1 MYRNDKKGTMSEEL
15 ERLRQRAIYKLT
27 MRYGKPFVRF
37 NMAPKHTTNALI
49 PKPVQALTI
58 KIKESNDLPTIQR
71 LAKAAEDIFDRRI
84 DPNAI
89 MPILNDTAAK
99 KGTKGSVSML
109 DTILEYQSDTSS
121 SDDESK
127 SSSDEEE
134 QPDLRTRDE
143 LVRENKALREQVNK
157 LRQTKSK
164 AVRAL
169 MGAQSVFEESDRET
183 NALNKKVEELE
194 KANEILRGQVKTL
207 TKDKNLNKIKDKT
220 LFKQSADNKTVIE
233 TLRTEIFKLTEQN
246 EKLETENKEYKENIG
261 LLNKD
266 LNSLKKFY
274 GSDSPMP
281 SRPEDTFVE
290 KGSANTDLQ
299 KELDERDNEI
309 EKLVQERKDCDETKD
324 ALNKAVEFA
333 EKLDQSDKV
342 IIQEKEKDIERLDAK
357 NEELENDNAILK
369 DELDNIWDQKNRQ
382 LEEQFFVEINRLKTK
397 LTEQLVRNQ
406 ELENELYAFKQQQ
419 RISAQRRQFI
429 LSTKP
434 DEDAVF
440 AASVAE
446 GLIPAL
452 PTIRFPERHEI

>member
-1 MYRNDKKGTMSEEL
+1 MHRNDKKGTMSEEV

-89 MPILNDTAAK
+89 MPILNAAVK
-99 KGTKGSVSML
+99 KDNKGSVSML

-121 SDDESK
+121 SDEEETK
-127 SSSDEEE
+127 SSSDDEE
-134 QPDLRTRDE
+134 QSDMRTKDE
-143 LVRENKALREQVNK
+143 LVRENKALSKKVNK
-157 LRQTKSK
+157 LRQTNSD

-169 MGAQSVFEESDRET
+169 MEQHNALEESDIET
-183 NALNKKVEELE
+183 NALNEQVEALE
-194 KANEILRGQVKTL
+194 KANEMLRGQVKTL

-233 TLRTEIFKLTEQN
+233 TLRTEIFKLTKQN

-274 GSDSPMP
+274 GSRDSPVS

-290 KGSANTDLQ
+290 KGSADLQ
-299 KELDERDNEI
+299 NELYEKQNEI
-309 EKLVQERKDCDETKD
+309 DKLSQERKDCDETKD

-342 IIQEKEKDIERLDAK
+342 IIEEKEKEIKRLDAK
-357 NEELENDNAILK
+357 NEELENNNAILRE
-369 DELDNIWDQKNRQ
+369 ELDNIWDQKNRQ
-382 LEEQFFVEINRLKTK
+382 LEQKFSVEINRVKTQ
-397 LTEQLVRNQ
+397 LTEQLLRNQ
-406 ELENELYAFKQQQ
+406 DLQNELNALKQQQ
-419 RISAQRRQFI
+419 GISAQRRGVI
-429 LSTKP
+429 LSQTE

>member
-89 MPILNDTAAK
+89 MPILNAVVK
-99 KGTKGSVSML
+99 KGTERTVL
-109 DTILEYQSDTSS
+109 DTIVEFQSDTSS
-121 SDDESK
+121 DEESK
-127 SSSDEEE
+127 SSSDDEETKSSSDDEE
-134 QPDLRTRDE
+134 QSDMRTKDE
-143 LVRENKALREQVNK
+143 LIKENKRLRQQVKKLRQKKSDAVKELMKRQNALGESDRENKALI
-157 LRQTKSK
+157 
-164 AVRAL
+164 
-169 MGAQSVFEESDRET
+169 
-183 NALNKKVEELE
+183 KKVEALQ
-194 KANEILRGQVKTL
+194 KANETL
-207 TKDKNLNKIKDKT
+207 TRQLTQDKKLNKFKDKT
-220 LFKQSADNKTVIE
+220 LFKQSADNKTVIK

-342 IIQEKEKDIERLDAK
+342 IIQEKEKEIERLKIA
-357 NEELENDNAILK
+357 
-369 DELDNIWDQKNRQ
+369 
-382 LEEQFFVEINRLKTK
+382 
-397 LTEQLVRNQ
+397 
-406 ELENELYAFKQQQ
+406 ENELRVRHANELKYVDAEFDKMNVELLGLRNENKILTETLKKQTDQIQ
-419 RISAQRRQFI
+419 RLKGENQEYKISPPPQAYDD
-429 LSTKP
+429 P
-434 DEDAVF
+434 VF